1 MEKQIKETEK
11 SIDNIV
17 SAIEQGVFTKSV
29 KERLDSL
36 ENSLEELKIKLLQ
49 AQIEKEVLTKDMI
62 VFYLSQFRTL
72 DYNKLENKQTL
83 VDNLVN
89 KVILY
94 DDKLIIFFNH
104 NENQSTIDL
113 NDINGSDLAP
123 LGAP

>member
-1 MEKQIKETEK
+1 MILYIENPKDSTRKLLEQIKETEK

-83 VDNLVN
+83 VI
-89 KVILY
+89 IL
-94 DDKLIIFFNH
+94 
-104 NENQSTIDL
+104 
-113 NDINGSDLAP
+113 
-123 LGAP
+123 

>member
-36 ENSLEELKIKLLQ
+36 ENSLEEFKIKLLQ
-49 AQIEKEVLTKDMI
+49 AQIEKEVLAKDMI

-72 DYNKLENKQTL
+72 DYNKLENKQT
-83 VDNLVN
+83 V
-89 KVILY
+89 VIIL
-94 DDKLIIFFNH
+94 
-104 NENQSTIDL
+104 
-113 NDINGSDLAP
+113 
-123 LGAP
+123 

>member
-104 NENQSTIDL
+104 NENQSIIDL